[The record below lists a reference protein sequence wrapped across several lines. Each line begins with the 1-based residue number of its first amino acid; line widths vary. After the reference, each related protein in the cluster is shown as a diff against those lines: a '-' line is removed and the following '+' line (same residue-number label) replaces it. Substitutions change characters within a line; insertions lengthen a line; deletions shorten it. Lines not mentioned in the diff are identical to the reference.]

1 MPFPLPIAH
10 ALEGKADL
18 PIPEWLFAWGASLV
32 LLISFVVL
40 TLAWKRARFED
51 EGWRPDSARVSR
63 ALVNPVTG
71 GLAGALGAFLL
82 GVTIWSG
89 LFGTEAPDRNF
100 SLTFVFVTFWVGIP
114 VVSVFAGD
122 VFRALNPWRAI
133 ARVAAG
139 GFRLIAG
146 QSPPPPL
153 RYPQRWGRWPA
164 VLGIV
169 GFTWLE
175 LVFAQSGFQA
185 VGLTPHTVAV
195 AALAY
200 TGLTFVGMAL
210 FGIDEWLDRGEA
222 FSVFFNMFSRLA
234 PLEVRDG
241 RLGRRRWLAG
251 SVGWA
256 AVPGS
261 VALVLV
267 SIGSTAFDG
276 AAEGLLQ
283 EPIFNAFDTITGA
296 GVGPIW
302 ALRLANSL
310 FFVLTIAAVNAIFWA
325 GIAGMRTIR
334 TSTGSFSAG
343 ELGRLFGHSF
353 IPIALAYLV
362 AHYFSL
368 FVFQGQAQFTYLLSD
383 PLGDGSD
390 YFGTASGGID
400 YKLVGSTLVWYVQVA
415 ALVIGHVIALVLAHD
430 RALTAY
436 GDVRAAARSQYWM
449 LAMMVGFTTLGL
461 FLLSYANQ

>member
-1 MPFPLPIAH
+1 MSFPLPIAH
-10 ALEGKADL
+10 AVEGKTDL
-18 PIPEWLFAWGASLV
+18 PIPEWLFGWGASLV
-32 LLISFVVL
+32 LLVSFVAL
-40 TLAWKRARFED
+40 TLAWKQARFQD
-51 EGWRPDSARVSR
+51 EGWRPVSERVSR
-63 ALVNPVTG
+63 ALVNPVTA

-100 SLTFVFVTFWVGIP
+100 SLTFVFVTVWVGMP

-153 RYPQRWGRWPA
+153 RYPERWGRWPA
-164 VLGIV
+164 VLGII

-185 VGLTPHTVAV
+185 VGLTPHTVAIAV
-195 AALAY
+195 LAY
-200 TGLTFVGMAL
+200 AGLTFVGMAL
-210 FGIDEWLDRGEA
+210 FGIDEWLDRGEG
-222 FSVFFNMFSRLA
+222 FSVYFNMFSRLA

-241 RLGRRRWLAG
+241 RLGRRRWLSGA
-251 SVGWA
+251 VGWA
-256 AVPGS
+256 AAPGS

-267 SIGSTAFDG
+267 SIGTTAFDG
-276 AAEGLLQ
+276 AGEGLWQ
-283 EPIFNAFDTITGA
+283 ESILDVFDFISDA

-302 ALRLANSL
+302 SLRLANSL
-310 FFVLTIAAVNAIFWA
+310 FFVLTIAAVSAIFWT
-325 GIAGMRTIR
+325 GIAGMRTVR
-334 TSTGSFSAG
+334 TSSGSLSAG

-368 FVFQGQAQFTYLLSD
+368 FVFQEQAQFTYLLSD
-383 PLGDGSD
+383 PLGNGSD
-390 YFGTASGGID
+390 YFGTAAAGID
-400 YKLVGSTLVWYVQVA
+400 YTLVGATLVWYVQVA
-415 ALVIGHVIALVLAHD
+415 ALVIGHVVALVMAHD
-430 RALTAY
+430 RALAVY
-436 GDVRAAARSQYWM
+436 PDVRSAARSQYWM
-449 LAMMVGFTTLGL
+449 LATMVGFTTLGL
-461 FLLSYANQ
+461 FLLSIANQ